1 MAGPRT
7 AMKGWGWWTRLR
19 RTPPPAAPE
28 AHAEVDL
35 PGLGLTPI
43 SQVVDCVGAMC
54 PRPQL
59 LVMKVLGKVED
70 GEVVEVRCDN
80 APAVESFPALALS
93 LGSTHLATVRHGDGW
108 RVYLRKGIWHG

>member
-7 AMKGWGWWTRLR
+7 AMKGLGWWSRLR
-19 RTPPPAAPE
+19 RPDLPAPQPAC
-28 AHAEVDL
+28 AAVDL
-35 PGLGLTPI
+35 PGWGLTPI
-43 SQVVDCVGAMC
+43 AQAVDCVGAMC

-59 LVMKVLGKVED
+59 LVMKVLGKLVD

-93 LGSTHLATVRHGDGW
+93 LGSTHLATLRHGSGW
-108 RVYLRKGIWHG
+108 RVYLRKGIWHA